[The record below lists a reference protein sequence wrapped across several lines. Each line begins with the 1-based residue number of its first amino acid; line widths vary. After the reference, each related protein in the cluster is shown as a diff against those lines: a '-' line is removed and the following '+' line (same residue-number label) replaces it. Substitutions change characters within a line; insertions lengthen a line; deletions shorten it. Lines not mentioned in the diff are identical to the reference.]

1 MKRVLLNVFIPLVAC
16 ALLSSCVSRKK
27 YDSMTRAKRSA
38 DREIASLLGERD
50 ALEEEVKR
58 LQVEFNAARHKL
70 TENNA
75 TKERQIDEFHARL
88 RAQESQGTALKTEL
102 QDAEE
107 QVQYTEKLYKQRL
120 ADAEDRLRRVVAE
133 RDEARKQFNELKN
146 SLEQANRKLKAD
158 AERLSG
164 DLATRE
170 NRVKELNEEIKSTK
184 AMLSAARE
192 SLKAKDQ
199 ELQKLIQQ
207 LEALKQ

>member
-1 MKRVLLNVFIPLVAC
+1 
-16 ALLSSCVSRKK
+16 
-27 YDSMTRAKRSA
+27 MTRAKRSA